1 MAYNAG
7 IHSASAYW
15 EPWLSMWRTN
25 SLLLV
30 APWDNALGA
39 FAERAQLLPHRMVAL
54 GLDPEKFARAE
65 PCKVREL
72 VERCTACDSPEECEW
87 DLRQDP
93 AGPTWQA
100 YCPNAASLTAL
111 TRKERGKRAAEAG
124 HRGAVLEGRR
134 GGR

>member
-1 MAYNAG
+1 MAYNAE
-7 IHSASAYW
+7 IHSASSYW

-30 APWDNALGA
+30 APWDNALSA
-39 FAERAQLLPHRMVAL
+39 FAERAQLLPLRMVAL
-54 GLDPEKFARAE
+54 GLNPEKLARAE
-65 PCKVREL
+65 PCKVSEL

-87 DLRQDP
+87 DLRRDP
-93 AGPTWQA
+93 ADPTWQT

-111 TRKERGKRAAEAG
+111 TRKKHGKRGTKAG
-124 HRGAVLEGRR
+124 HRGAVLGGRR